1 MEKLNRAARLEQ
13 RKALRTEEKN
23 IIDSLKLELNKITDL
38 CGLDTEKMERRI
50 KVALKSKYGRV
61 NGMINLLAAVA
72 KWPAESGDG
81 ASVSTHQALIEAELG
96 LDLLLLEDISTYK
109 GYHTFH
115 TDELEVIDG
124 VAPQY
129 ELYEDYCS
137 ILLESLGFAA
147 ISSGIE
153 ESEWERQEL
162 IAIKKTNNDIIELK
176 EAVAAHKELLAQHT
190 TPVHV
195 ERIA

>member
-1 MEKLNRAARLEQ
+1 MEKLNRAARLKQ

-23 IIDSLKLELNKITDL
+23 IIDSLKSELNKITNL

-50 KVALKSKYGRV
+50 KVALKSEYGRV
-61 NGMINLLAAVA
+61 NGMINLLAAVS
-72 KWPAESGDG
+72 KWPAEAGDG
-81 ASVSTHQALIEAELG
+81 ASVSTNQTLIESELG

-137 ILLESLGFAA
+137 ILLETLGFKAM
-147 ISSGIE
+147 SSVIE
-153 ESEWERQEL
+153 ETKWERQEAV
-162 IAIKKTNNDIIELK
+162 AIKRANNDIIALK
-176 EAVAAHKELLAQHT
+176 EAVAIHKELISA
-190 TPVHV
+190 
-195 ERIA
+195 